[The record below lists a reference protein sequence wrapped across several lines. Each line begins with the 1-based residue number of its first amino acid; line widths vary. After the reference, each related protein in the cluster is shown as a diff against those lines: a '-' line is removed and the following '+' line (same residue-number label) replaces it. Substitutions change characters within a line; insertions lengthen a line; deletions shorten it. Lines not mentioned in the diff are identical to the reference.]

1 MRLLLVLTIFTI
13 MNVLFL
19 TGTACFIDFVTKI
32 QAESVNPEN
41 VQEQVNIDIKLFQ
54 YKPGDL
60 EVQIGS
66 TVTWTNNDAI
76 EHSVTH
82 GTPEEIG
89 NEFDSDFFTKD
100 QSYSKKF
107 DKEGKYPYY
116 CKRHPS
122 MKGNIKVVSK

>member
-1 MRLLLVLTIFTI
+1 MRLFLVLTVFTI

-19 TGTACFIDFVTKI
+19 TGTAYFIDFATKI
-32 QAESVNPEN
+32 QAETVNPEN

-60 EVQIGS
+60 EVQVGS

-89 NEFDSDFFTKD
+89 NEFDSDFFTKE

-107 DKEGKYPYY
+107 DKEGEYPYY

-122 MKGNIKVVSK
+122 MKGKIKVISK